1 MTRKD
6 LIFVFV
12 KCLGLYIAATALPSF
27 ISSSV
32 LAWIYFSHP
41 SPTGPAGAALVYA
54 LQGPLLGALGLIIG
68 FQLIFNTN
76 AMSSWIQRNDPA
88 K

>member
-1 MTRKD
+1 MSRKD

-12 KCLGLYIAATALPSF
+12 KCLGLFVVATALPNF

-32 LAWIYFSHP
+32 LAWVYFSHP
-41 SPTGPAGAALVYA
+41 SPTTPAGAPLVFA
-54 LQGPLLGALGLIIG
+54 LQGPLLGAVGLIIG
-68 FQLIFNTN
+68 FQLLFNTT
-76 AMSSWIQRNDPA
+76 AMSNWIQRND